1 MLARSRLFLS
11 ANLYLDVKF
20 LTKLIQKLND
30 KIVNLESVDEF
41 PVPLFVRTVN
51 ISAAVDI
58 TFTELARV
66 QHGDNC
72 INVP

>member
-1 MLARSRLFLS
+1 MS
-11 ANLYLDVKF
+11 NKF

-41 PVPLFVRTVN
+41 RVPLFVRTVN
-51 ISAAVDI
+51 ISAVVDI

-72 INVP
+72 ITVP